1 MAERTFQTCRNRRN
15 FRIRVATRMPDKVL
29 LSEAD
34 YLAGWVRM
42 IRQGA
47 PSHQAKEILVR
58 LRALHNEAGER
69 NIEIE
74 WDRTT
79 GVRI

>member
-1 MAERTFQTCRNRRN
+1 
-15 FRIRVATRMPDKVL
+15 MPDKVL

-47 PSHQAKEILVR
+47 SAHRPKEILVR

-79 GVRI
+79 GVRL